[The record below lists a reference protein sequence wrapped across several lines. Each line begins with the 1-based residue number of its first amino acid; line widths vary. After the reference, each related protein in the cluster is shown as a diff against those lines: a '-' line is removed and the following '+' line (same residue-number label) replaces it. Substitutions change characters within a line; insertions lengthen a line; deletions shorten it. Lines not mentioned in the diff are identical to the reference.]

1 MSKLVPSPDWF
12 VGLDSLDLC
21 KNGRFVD
28 SVKIEV
34 GNLFAYSDSILEFE
48 WVNEYIYQN
57 SFCNHSSFSL
67 TI

>member
-1 MSKLVPSPDWF
+1 MKHKFLLLKVSLMSKLVPSPDWF

-34 GNLFAYSDSILEFE
+34 STFNSLE
-48 WVNEYIYQN
+48 
-57 SFCNHSSFSL
+57 
-67 TI
+67 

>member
-1 MSKLVPSPDWF
+1 MNKSNFFLFQVSLMSKLVPSPDWF

-34 GNLFAYSDSILEFE
+34 GTLNYLE
-48 WVNEYIYQN
+48 
-57 SFCNHSSFSL
+57 
-67 TI
+67 